1 MDEQQQLLYILALL
15 NGKAGGQITGADL
28 SRAEDPILGLLTNT
42 LVQTPNPGPNLEDL
56 SFKLRPTWE
65 SLKNNEYYDETSI
78 EMKIARSIADG
89 VPLMEVRKQIPQELA
104 KAGQPSGPNDSTT
117 QELLAFAT
125 KLSDEQQNY
134 NVKIR
139 DTAGENNQ
147 NTWWAKAGIPDPSLK
162 PSTEG
167 MMAPLLQRVAQMYA
181 PTPKTAKQQSGENA
195 QRKLEE
201 IRTTKV
207 RDAADAESLA
217 RTSLRNR
224 ADVPYEYGGAPGITD
239 LFVGMGRESNR
250 DSKSKNL
257 GGILSAL
264 SGASFLQGAGNVA
277 GDFISRYARDIFTD
291 SSGEKQ
297 RAREEKYIKSKG
309 VEAMSNPETREMEQM
324 LVRQQAMSGNLSS
337 NKKNSVPIR
346 TDLVNKQRE
355 DKAQRVAAILQG
367 RADKRAE
374 NMPTPAQQVAMNRIL
389 SLALAEKMKK

>member
-207 RDAADAESLA
+207 RDSADAELEA
-217 RTSLRNR
+217 RTSLQNGQL
-224 ADVPYEYGGAPGITD
+224 PYSAGGSPQMTDFLGSMRRQQVSDYGSGNPLKILNAATGLSFLTGLTNTAGDYITD
-239 LFVGMGRESNR
+239 L
-250 DSKSKNL
+250 
-257 GGILSAL
+257 
-264 SGASFLQGAGNVA
+264 GADVFQGPE
-277 GDFISRYARDIFTD
+277 RKR
-291 SSGEKQ
+291 KL
-297 RAREEKYIKSKG
+297 EEKYIRSKG
-309 VEAMSNPETREMEQM
+309 AEAMSNPETREMEQM

-374 NMPTPAQQVAMNRIL
+374 NMPTPAQQVVMNRIL